1 MCGLRMRVDARR
13 DSNHVTSHHITSI
26 TDSQGSQG
34 NQGSAIRPGRGGGAL
49 PGPYSTSYG
58 STVSQARV
66 TNIRHSL
73 EQTVRVVQRTEW
85 RGEANN

>member
-1 MCGLRMRVDARR
+1 MRAGIRT
-13 DSNHVTSHHITSI
+13 TSRHITSHQ
-26 TDSQGSQG
+26 SQTVRGVRG
-34 NQGSAIRPGRGGGAL
+34 IRGAPFARVGGGGAL